1 LIQINSGSLMFTL
14 SGCLAMSQDL
24 TPLLDHLNG
33 LIFLADVAW
42 HPPSGKYADMACT
55 FQRLGRAYQAAA
67 LAQRAGRPARLYIP
81 VKHT

>member
-33 LIFLADVAW
+33 LIFLADLTRIIHEGGGCGAS
-42 HPPSGKYADMACT
+42 P
-55 FQRLGRAYQAAA
+55 
-67 LAQRAGRPARLYIP
+67 
-81 VKHT
+81 

>member
-33 LIFLADVAW
+33 LIFLANVAW
-42 HPPSGKYADMACT
+42 HRPSGKYADMACT

-67 LAQRAGRPARLYIP
+67 LAQREGRPVRL
-81 VKHT
+81 